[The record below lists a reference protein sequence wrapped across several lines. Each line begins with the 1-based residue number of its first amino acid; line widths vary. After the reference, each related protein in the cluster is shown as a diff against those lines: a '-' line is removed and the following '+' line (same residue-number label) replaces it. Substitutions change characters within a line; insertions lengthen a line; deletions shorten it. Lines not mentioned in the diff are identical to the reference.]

1 MRRTF
6 QIIATC
12 LLAISPFAF
21 AEEAEKAPDVLTEY
35 MDLVELVDALGVYNT
50 QLDTLLQNQ
59 QDEIGTLTS
68 SIDQV
73 DTIERQL
80 GPLTERMI
88 GTLELFINLDLP
100 FRKEQR
106 LARVAQ
112 LRASLDRSD
121 ISTAEKFRL
130 ALQAYSTELE
140 YGNDRET
147 YSDQI
152 EVDGKLLIVDV
163 LRWGRVVLAF
173 QTADG
178 ATTGVWDNSARQW
191 RVIDPSARDGV
202 RDALRMTRGTMTE
215 NIVVLPT
222 PAPGG

>member
-1 MRRTF
+1 MRRTLHV
-6 QIIATC
+6 IAFTI
-12 LLAISPFAF
+12 LAIPLFAT
-21 AEEAEKAPDVLTEY
+21 AEDEPKDVVTEY
-35 MDLVELVDALGVYNT
+35 MELMELVDALGVYNT
-50 QLDTLLQNQ
+50 QLDALLQNQ
-59 QDEIGTLTS
+59 QDEIGTLS
-68 SIDQV
+68 DSIKQA

-88 GTLELFINLDLP
+88 STLELFISLDLP
-100 FRKEQR
+100 FRKEHR
-106 LARVAQ
+106 LAQVAA
-112 LRASLDRSD
+112 LRNSLDRSD
-121 ISTAEKFRL
+121 ISTAEKFRI
-130 ALQAYSTELE
+130 ALQAYATELD

-147 YSDQI
+147 YSDRI

-178 ATTGVWDNSARQW
+178 ATTGVWDNNNRKWIVVDPAARN
-191 RVIDPSARDGV
+191 GV

>member
-6 QIIATC
+6 QIIAIC
-12 LLAISPFAF
+12 LLASSPFVL
-21 AEEAEKAPDVLTEY
+21 AEDEAPDVVAEY

-50 QLDTLLQNQ
+50 QLDKLLQDQ
-59 QDEIGTLTS
+59 QDEINTLTS

-100 FRKEQR
+100 FRKDQR
-106 LARVAQ
+106 LDTVAQ
-112 LRASLDRSD
+112 LRASLDRAD

-130 ALQAYSTELE
+130 ALQAYAVELE

-178 ATTGVWDNSARQW
+178 ATTGVWDNTARQW
-191 RVIDPSARDGV
+191 RVIDPSANAGV

>member
-1 MRRTF
+1 MRRTLHV
-6 QIIATC
+6 IAFTI
-12 LLAISPFAF
+12 LAIPLFAT
-21 AEEAEKAPDVLTEY
+21 AEDEPKNVVTEY
-35 MDLVELVDALGVYNT
+35 MDLMELVDALGVYNT

-59 QDEIGTLTS
+59 RDEITTVSGSLE
-68 SIDQV
+68 QV

-88 GTLELFINLDLP
+88 STLELFIDLDLP
-100 FRKEQR
+100 FRKEYR
-106 LARVAQ
+106 LGQVDA
-112 LRASLDRSD
+112 LRASLDRAD
-121 ISTAEKFRL
+121 ISTAEKFRI
-130 ALQAYSTELE
+130 ALQAYATELE

-178 ATTGVWDNSARQW
+178 ATTGVWDNNSRKW
-191 RVIDPSARDGV
+191 IVVDPAARDGV

-222 PAPGG
+222 AAPGG